1 MRTFLHASLLVALVL
16 AGCSGYIA
24 WGDYGYCDPYY
35 DPYCYDYGYGPWYP
49 ASLAATDFDADGR
62 LDLAVS
68 DGQNG
73 SLWIVR
79 GTEGGGLEDAPSAHL
94 SFPAPDSAVAVVNAD
109 GDPRPDLLVL
119 DASPGTLTTYA
130 GDGAGGFTALATTAL
145 TAAFTPGALRFARGH
160 LDGDAIDDI
169 VLLDQGGA
177 VHVALGTGTGGFV
190 DVGMGD
196 PAAAFLGPDV
206 TLRLPGVHLTLGD
219 FDGEAGLDLLVL
231 DGDRATLAVCS
242 GHGDGTFGAPVTAA
256 FASTQPVLGVAA
268 VTLGSGRPAD
278 VALLSG
284 ARYDPYAQSSIG
296 VVRASDGGVVFE
308 AKPVGT
314 VRAIT
319 PYDLNGDGMTDLLLV
334 DAVGHAIRTLHARRP

>member
-1 MRTFLHASLLVALVL
+1 M
-16 AGCSGYIA
+16 G
-24 WGDYGYCDPYY
+24 
-35 DPYCYDYGYGPWYP
+35 
-49 ASLAATDFDADGR
+49 
-62 LDLAVS
+62 
-68 DGQNG
+68 
-73 SLWIVR
+73 
-79 GTEGGGLEDAPSAHL
+79 E
-94 SFPAPDSAVAVVNAD
+94 
-109 GDPRPDLLVL
+109 
-119 DASPGTLTTYA
+119 TTYDRN
-130 GDGAGGFTALATTAL
+130 GPCGA
-145 TAAFTPGALRFARGH
+145 H
-160 LDGDAIDDI
+160 KVSKIS
-169 VLLDQGGA
+169 
-177 VHVALGTGTGGFV
+177 
-190 DVGMGD
+190 
-196 PAAAFLGPDV
+196 
-206 TLRLPGVHLTLGD
+206 LTLGD

-268 VTLGSGRPAD
+268 VTLGAGRPAD